1 MSYQEYGVGATSV
14 GIRGKDYV
22 ILAAERRVSYGG
34 FVVSKSGKKL
44 FKITDRLGLACAG
57 LFADMQNISKVLKAN
72 IEYYEL
78 VTGRPLSIKA
88 AARLLASILYSNKLF
103 PFLSETIVGGIDFDN
118 TTKLYVMDPL
128 GSLIEDDY
136 AAIGSGAPIA
146 IGVLEASYRKDLE
159 FNAAK
164 DLIIKAIRAA
174 IERDAISGDGIDILA
189 FRLQNDQVVV
199 EERSITLKF

>member
-1 MSYQEYGVGATSV
+1 
-14 GIRGKDYV
+14 V

-57 LFADMQNISKVLKAN
+57 LFADMQNISKMLKAN

-118 TTKLYVMDPL
+118 TTRLYVMDPL

-146 IGVLEASYRKDLE
+146 IGVLEANYREDLK
-159 FNAAK
+159 FDDAK
-164 DLIIKAIRAA
+164 NLIIKAIKAA

-189 FRLQNDQVVV
+189 FRLQNNQVVA
-199 EERSITLKF
+199 EEHSITLKF